1 MLIRTISK
9 AFVNIIIYNINGG
22 YKMKSNQIIL
32 KQIFSNF
39 YVEHDD
45 SVPSNVGIY
54 KFRHEDFPGR
64 FVKIYVGC
72 EKQYSLTNRRTPFLK
87 DVSGILC
94 INSDEMDFLTT
105 CCDRIKEISYIS
117 TSELSENGYVKFND
131 YLMTS
136 DDVEGIW
143 YSQLS

>member
-1 MLIRTISK
+1 
-9 AFVNIIIYNINGG
+9 
-22 YKMKSNQIIL
+22 MKSNQIVL

-64 FVKIYVGC
+64 FVRIYVGC
-72 EKQYSLTNRRTPFLK
+72 EKQHSLTKRCTPFLK

-94 INSDEMDFLTT
+94 INSEEMGFLTT
-105 CCDRIKEISYIS
+105 FDKIKEISYIS
-117 TSELSENGYVKFND
+117 TSQLSEKGYVNFNNF
-131 YLMTS
+131 LMTA